1 MNKTM
6 GMVLSVFGIISISA
20 FANIAIIKPLVEP
33 VDNILPI
40 KEINIIKPELKVTKI
55 KLSVI
60 KNHTKFLDDIGFRES
75 SNNYKA
81 VNQSGYL
88 GKYQFG
94 RKTLNAIGFEDV
106 SNYEFLSNPEIQ
118 EEAMLVLLQKN
129 KHTLRREIKKYV
141 GETVNGIY
149 ITESGILAAA
159 HLGGAGN
166 VRNAVNVINPTKGD
180 MTLITQLWKTEVGQF
195 RNASQNYSQ
204 LALASLIE
212 LDNIIYKK
220 CQFIY
225 NCTPSDF

>member
-40 KEINIIKPELKVTKI
+40 EEISIIKPELEVTEI

-75 SNNYKA
+75 SNNYRA
-81 VNQSGYL
+81 VNQFGYL

-94 RKTLNAIGFEDV
+94 RKTLNSLGYEDV
-106 SNYEFLSNPEIQ
+106 SNREFLENASIQ
-118 EEAMLVLLQKN
+118 EEAMYALLNHN
-129 KHTLRREIKKYV
+129 KRILRRQIQKYH
-141 GETVNGIY
+141 GETIHGVY

-159 HLGGAGN
+159 HLAGAGN
-166 VRNAVNVINPTKGD
+166 VRKFFRKGYEFKDGNGTK
-180 MTLITQLWKTEVGQF
+180 MTSYMILFSG
-195 RNASQNYSQ
+195 
-204 LALASLIE
+204 
-212 LDNIIYKK
+212 YKLE
-220 CQFIY
+220 F
-225 NCTPSDF
+225 

>member
-1 MNKTM
+1 MRNFSSII
-6 GMVLSVFGIISISA
+6 GLIFLLSVMSA
-20 FANIAIIKPLVEP
+20 FTRLVFITPKVEVIEVQPIIKPLEIVEP
-33 VDNILPI
+33 KLEVKI
-40 KEINIIKPELKVTKI
+40 EIPAIR
-55 KLSVI
+55 
-60 KNHTKFLDDIGFRES
+60 NHNKFLDEVGFRES

-81 VNQSGYL
+81 VNQFGYL

-94 RKTLNAIGFEDV
+94 RKTLNAIGFKDI

-166 VRNAVNVINPTKGD
+166 VRKFFKKGYEFKDGNGTK
-180 MTLITQLWKTEVGQF
+180 MTSYMIRF
-195 RNASQNYSQ
+195 A
-204 LALASLIE
+204 
-212 LDNIIYKK
+212 D
-220 CQFIY
+220 Y
-225 NCTPSDF
+225 NLNLKQ

>member
-1 MNKTM
+1 MRKISTISAL
-6 GMVLSVFGIISISA
+6 VFLLSIVSA
-20 FANIAIIKPLVEP
+20 FASIAYINPKVEVIEVQPIIKPLEILEP
-33 VDNILPI
+33 KLEV
-40 KEINIIKPELKVTKI
+40 KI
-55 KLSVI
+55 KI
-60 KNHTKFLDDIGFRES
+60 PAIRNHNKFLDEVGFRES

-81 VNQSGYL
+81 VNQFGYL

-94 RKTLNAIGFEDV
+94 RKTLNAIGFKDI

-166 VRNAVNVINPTKGD
+166 VRKFFRKGYEFEDGNGTK
-180 MTLITQLWKTEVGQF
+180 MTSYMVRF
-195 RNASQNYSQ
+195 A
-204 LALASLIE
+204 
-212 LDNIIYKK
+212 D
-220 CQFIY
+220 Y
-225 NCTPSDF
+225 NLNLK

>member
-1 MNKTM
+1 MRKISTISAL
-6 GMVLSVFGIISISA
+6 VFLLSIVSA
-20 FANIAIIKPLVEP
+20 FASIAYINPKVEVIEVQPIIKPLEIVEP
-33 VDNILPI
+33 KLEVKI
-40 KEINIIKPELKVTKI
+40 EIP
-55 KLSVI
+55 VI
-60 KNHTKFLDDIGFRES
+60 KNHNKFLDEVGFRES

-81 VNQSGYL
+81 VNQFGYL

-94 RKTLNAIGFEDV
+94 RKTLNAIGFKDI

-166 VRNAVNVINPTKGD
+166 VRKFFRKGYEFEDGNGTK
-180 MTLITQLWKTEVGQF
+180 MTSYMVRF
-195 RNASQNYSQ
+195 ADYSLNLKQ
-204 LALASLIE
+204 
-212 LDNIIYKK
+212 
-220 CQFIY
+220 
-225 NCTPSDF
+225 

>member
-1 MNKTM
+1 MRKISTISI
-6 GMVLSVFGIISISA
+6 LVFLFSIISA
-20 FANIAIIKPLVEP
+20 FASIAYINPKVEVIEVQPIIKPLEIVEP
-33 VDNILPI
+33 KLEVKI
-40 KEINIIKPELKVTKI
+40 EIPAIRDHN
-55 KLSVI
+55 
-60 KNHTKFLDDIGFRES
+60 KFLDEVGFRES

-81 VNQSGYL
+81 VNQFGYL

-141 GETVNGIY
+141 GKTVNGIY

-166 VRNAVNVINPTKGD
+166 VRKFFRKGYEFKDGNGTK
-180 MTLITQLWKTEVGQF
+180 MTSYMIRF
-195 RNASQNYSQ
+195 A
-204 LALASLIE
+204 
-212 LDNIIYKK
+212 D
-220 CQFIY
+220 Y
-225 NCTPSDF
+225 NLNL

>member
-1 MNKTM
+1 MRKISTISI
-6 GMVLSVFGIISISA
+6 LVFLFSIISA
-20 FANIAIIKPLVEP
+20 FASIAYINPKVEVIEVQPIIKPLEIVEP
-33 VDNILPI
+33 KLEVKI
-40 KEINIIKPELKVTKI
+40 EIPAIRDHN
-55 KLSVI
+55 
-60 KNHTKFLDDIGFRES
+60 KFLDEVGFRES

-81 VNQSGYL
+81 VNQFGYL

-166 VRNAVNVINPTKGD
+166 VRKFFRKGYEFKDGNGTK
-180 MTLITQLWKTEVGQF
+180 MTSYMIRF
-195 RNASQNYSQ
+195 A
-204 LALASLIE
+204 
-212 LDNIIYKK
+212 D
-220 CQFIY
+220 Y
-225 NCTPSDF
+225 NLNL

>member
-1 MNKTM
+1 MRKISTISTL
-6 GMVLSVFGIISISA
+6 VFLLSIVSA
-20 FANIAIIKPLVEP
+20 FASIVYINPKVEVIEVQPIIKPLKIVEP
-33 VDNILPI
+33 KLEV
-40 KEINIIKPELKVTKI
+40 KI
-55 KLSVI
+55 KLPAI
-60 KNHTKFLDDIGFRES
+60 RNHNKFLDEVGFRES

-81 VNQSGYL
+81 VNQFGYL

-94 RKTLNAIGFEDV
+94 RKTLNAIGFKDV

-166 VRNAVNVINPTKGD
+166 VRKFFRKGHEFEDGNGTK
-180 MTLITQLWKTEVGQF
+180 MTSYMIRF
-195 RNASQNYSQ
+195 A
-204 LALASLIE
+204 
-212 LDNIIYKK
+212 D
-220 CQFIY
+220 Y
-225 NCTPSDF
+225 NLNLK

>member
-1 MNKTM
+1 MRNFSSII
-6 GMVLSVFGIISISA
+6 GLIFLLSIMSA
-20 FANIAIIKPLVEP
+20 FTRLVFITPKVEVIEVQPIIKPLEIVEP
-33 VDNILPI
+33 KLEVKI
-40 KEINIIKPELKVTKI
+40 EIPAIR
-55 KLSVI
+55 
-60 KNHTKFLDDIGFRES
+60 NHNKFLDEVGFRES

-81 VNQSGYL
+81 VNQFGYL

-94 RKTLNAIGFEDV
+94 RKTLNAIGFKDV

-166 VRNAVNVINPTKGD
+166 VRKFFKKGYEFKDGNGTK
-180 MTLITQLWKTEVGQF
+180 MTSYMIRF
-195 RNASQNYSQ
+195 A
-204 LALASLIE
+204 
-212 LDNIIYKK
+212 D
-220 CQFIY
+220 Y
-225 NCTPSDF
+225 NLNLKQ

>member
-1 MNKTM
+1 MRKLSSII
-6 GMVLSVFGIISISA
+6 GLIFLLSVLSAFTRMVFITPKVEAIEVQP
-20 FANIAIIKPLVEP
+20 IIKSLEIVEP
-33 VDNILPI
+33 KLEV
-40 KEINIIKPELKVTKI
+40 KVEIP
-55 KLSVI
+55 VI
-60 KNHTKFLDDIGFRES
+60 KNHNKFLDDIGFRES

-81 VNQSGYL
+81 VNQFGYL

-94 RKTLNAIGFEDV
+94 RKTLNAIGFKDI

-166 VRNAVNVINPTKGD
+166 VKKFFRKGYEFEDGNGTK
-180 MTLITQLWKTEVGQF
+180 MTSYMIRF
-195 RNASQNYSQ
+195 A
-204 LALASLIE
+204 
-212 LDNIIYKK
+212 D
-220 CQFIY
+220 Y
-225 NCTPSDF
+225 NLNL

>member
-1 MNKTM
+1 MRKISTISAL
-6 GMVLSVFGIISISA
+6 VFLLSIVSA
-20 FANIAIIKPLVEP
+20 FASIAYINPKVEVIEVQPIIKPLEIVEP
-33 VDNILPI
+33 KLEV
-40 KEINIIKPELKVTKI
+40 KVKI
-55 KLSVI
+55 PAI
-60 KNHTKFLDDIGFRES
+60 RNHNKFLDEVGFRES

-81 VNQSGYL
+81 VNQFGYL

-94 RKTLNAIGFEDV
+94 RKTLNAIGFKDI

-166 VRNAVNVINPTKGD
+166 VRKFFRKGYEFEDGNGTK
-180 MTLITQLWKTEVGQF
+180 MTSYMVRF
-195 RNASQNYSQ
+195 A
-204 LALASLIE
+204 
-212 LDNIIYKK
+212 D
-220 CQFIY
+220 Y
-225 NCTPSDF
+225 NLNL

>member
-1 MNKTM
+1 MKKLSSII
-6 GMVLSVFGIISISA
+6 GLIFLLSVLSAFTRMVF
-20 FANIAIIKPLVEP
+20 IAPKVEVIEVQPIIKPLEIIEP
-33 VDNILPI
+33 KL
-40 KEINIIKPELKVTKI
+40 EAKI
-55 KLSVI
+55 KIPAVR
-60 KNHTKFLDDIGFRES
+60 NHNKFLDEVGFRES

-81 VNQSGYL
+81 VNQFGYL

-94 RKTLNAIGFEDV
+94 RKTLNAIGFNDI

-166 VRNAVNVINPTKGD
+166 VRKFFRKGYEFEDGNGTK
-180 MTLITQLWKTEVGQF
+180 MTSYMVRF
-195 RNASQNYSQ
+195 ADYN
-204 LALASLIE
+204 
-212 LDNIIYKK
+212 LDIR
-220 CQFIY
+220 
-225 NCTPSDF
+225 

>member
-1 MNKTM
+1 MRNFSSII
-6 GMVLSVFGIISISA
+6 GLIFLLSIMSA
-20 FANIAIIKPLVEP
+20 FTRLVFITPKVEVIEVQPIIKPLEIVEP
-33 VDNILPI
+33 KLEVKI
-40 KEINIIKPELKVTKI
+40 EIPAIRDHN
-55 KLSVI
+55 
-60 KNHTKFLDDIGFRES
+60 KFLDEVGFRES

-81 VNQSGYL
+81 VNQFGYL

-129 KHTLRREIKKYV
+129 KYTLRREIKKYV

-166 VRNAVNVINPTKGD
+166 VKKFFRKGYEFEDGNGTK
-180 MTLITQLWKTEVGQF
+180 MTSYMIRF
-195 RNASQNYSQ
+195 A
-204 LALASLIE
+204 
-212 LDNIIYKK
+212 D
-220 CQFIY
+220 Y
-225 NCTPSDF
+225 NLNL